1 MIAAGLLGLAP
12 GADAALFDKFE
23 VHDADTGTPG
33 EWELA
38 QHFNW
43 GIRGLRAPHRGGTDG
58 TGYLSTEIA
67 RGITQGWGGALY
79 LPGIITQGRYEPAG
93 IRVRNQFRLHQQ
105 GGWSFGVLTQL
116 SLVSRRISPG
126 RVVPEL
132 RPIASWR
139 AGPWAVVGSLGLS
152 GVTGPRGATALSPQ
166 ARVNYIMGS
175 GLELGIEHY
184 ADLGRL
190 ERVGGRGQHQTFV
203 TIGMPV
209 GQVGVTVG
217 VGRGWTVVS
226 EPWVARLRL
235 EVGF

>member
-1 MIAAGLLGLAP
+1 MIAATLLALAP
-12 GADAALFDKFE
+12 RAQAALFDEFE
-23 VHDADTGTPG
+23 VHDAETEAPG
-33 EWELA
+33 EWGLT

-43 GIRGLRAPHRGGTDG
+43 GIRGLRATGGRGTDG
-58 TGYLSTEIA
+58 AGYLSTEIEH
-67 RGITQGWGGALY
+67 GITQGWSGALY
-79 LPGIITQGRYEPAG
+79 VPGSITQGRYEPAG
-93 IRVRNQFRLHQQ
+93 LRLRSLFRLHQQ

-166 ARVNYIMGS
+166 ARVNYTLGS
-175 GLELGIEHY
+175 GLEMGVEHY

-190 ERVGGRGQHQTFV
+190 DRFGGRGQHQTFL

-209 GQVGVTVG
+209 GRVGVNVG
-217 VGRGWTVVS
+217 VGRGWTVKS
-226 EPWVARLRL
+226 EPWVARLRV

>member
-1 MIAAGLLGLAP
+1 M
-12 GADAALFDKFE
+12 
-23 VHDADTGTPG
+23 HDADTGAPG
-33 EWELA
+33 EWGLS

-43 GIRGLRAPHRGGTDG
+43 GIRGLRGGTDG
-58 TGYLSTEIA
+58 AGYLSTEIA
-67 RGITQGWGGALY
+67 LGIAPGWNGAVY
-79 LPGIITQGRYEPAG
+79 LPGIIAQGRYEPAG
-93 IRVRNQFRLHQQ
+93 IRLRNLFRLHQQ

-139 AGPWAVVGSLGLS
+139 AGPWMLVGSLGLS

-166 ARVNYIMGS
+166 ARVNYTLPS

-184 ADLGRL
+184 AEIGRI
-190 ERVGGRGQHQTFV
+190 ERPGGRGQQQSFV

-209 GQVGVTVG
+209 GWADVNFGI
-217 VGRGWTVVS
+217 GRGLTAGS
-226 EPWVARLRL
+226 EPWVTRLRL